1 MRSLEGLA
9 PPADRS
15 TVRLRLRSERGFGL
29 VELLMAMVMLN
40 VGILALVVAFDS
52 GMFALKRA
60 GRIETATSL
69 ADAQMELY
77 RALPY
82 TSIALDAST
91 IPGSAPYTTDTA
103 YSATQVTTT
112 CTGSP
117 LPNECRAT
125 RTVSNSTSPASPDH
139 KSYRVDTYIVLS
151 TATTTPP
158 TPSNGRPVKIVT
170 VVVRDGYKLS
180 AKPLVREVS
189 TFDASTG

>member
-1 MRSLEGLA
+1 MRALEE
-9 PPADRS
+9 PKPRADTG
-15 TVRLRLRSERGFGL
+15 TVRVRLRSERGFGL

-40 VGILALVVAFDS
+40 IGILALVMAFDS

-82 TSIALDAST
+82 TSIALDATT
-91 IPGSAPYTTDTA
+91 IPGIAPYTTDSA

-139 KSYRVDTYIVLS
+139 KPYRVDTYIVMS
-151 TATTTPP
+151 TSTTHPP
-158 TPSNGRPVKIVT
+158 TPPNGRAVKIVT
-170 VVVRDGYKLS
+170 VVVRDGYKLT
-180 AKPLVREVS
+180 AKALVREVS

>member
-1 MRSLEGLA
+1 
-9 PPADRS
+9 
-15 TVRLRLRSERGFGL
+15 VRVRLRSERGFGL
-29 VELLMAMVMLN
+29 VELLMAMTLLN
-40 VGILALVVAFDS
+40 VGILALVIAFDS

-82 TSIALDAST
+82 TSIALDSTT
-91 IPGSAPYTTDTA
+91 IPNSAPYTTDAA
-103 YSATQVTTT
+103 YSASQVTTT

-125 RTVSNSTSPASPDH
+125 RTVSSSTSPASPDH
-139 KSYRVDTYIVLS
+139 KSYRVDTYIVMS

-158 TPSNGRPVKIVT
+158 TPTGGRPVKIVT
-170 VVVRDGYKLS
+170 VVVRDGYKLT
-180 AKPLVREVS
+180 AKALVREVS